1 MDFNFPLKK
10 NVSILAL
17 GAESAGNFSVYSHI
31 PNSLSLSKGEM
42 SAGQRGLEQ
51 ERSIYLSPDF
61 GDLLEENNWQNYKKA
76 VLKYLGDNKIKPKII
91 LTDLHPLFKN
101 TLWGKDLAKK
111 YKAKLIPVQH
121 HHAHIFSAIGD
132 KIINTTNYKLP
143 SINYAI
149 AIDGTGYGADEK
161 IWGGEIFRIE
171 SLCNCHSREGG
182 NLVTKYRIKRIGHL
196 ENQILIGG
204 DLAINEPAR
213 MLISILY
220 KVFSDS
226 SSPACGRGCRVL
238 ATGEREKKE
247 NIYSFVKNYYN
258 KNQFELLYNQLHQ
271 NFNCLETSSTGRIL
285 DAISLLLGFC
295 QNKRDYKH
303 QPIDLLEKS
312 STKSFSDLKL
322 KTIKNRDGNFILDT
336 THLFKYVL
344 EYVPKYLP
352 EKINLKNRKRLAAT
366 AQFYISQGLYEI
378 IRKQKEKGDIFISG
392 GLANN
397 KIISSFLESRGAYGA
412 KKIPRGD
419 AGLSFG
425 QIVYYLM
432 K

>member
-1 MDFNFPLKK
+1 
-10 NVSILAL
+10 
-17 GAESAGNFSVYSHI
+17 
-31 PNSLSLSKGEM
+31 
-42 SAGQRGLEQ
+42 
-51 ERSIYLSPDF
+51 
-61 GDLLEENNWQNYKKA
+61 
-76 VLKYLGDNKIKPKII
+76 
-91 LTDLHPLFKN
+91 
-101 TLWGKDLAKK
+101 
-111 YKAKLIPVQH
+111 
-121 HHAHIFSAIGD
+121 
-132 KIINTTNYKLP
+132 
-143 SINYAI
+143 
-149 AIDGTGYGADEK
+149 
-161 IWGGEIFRIE
+161 
-171 SLCNCHSREGG
+171 
-182 NLVTKYRIKRIGHL
+182 
-196 ENQILIGG
+196 
-204 DLAINEPAR
+204 
-213 MLISILY
+213 
-220 KVFSDS
+220 
-226 SSPACGRGCRVL
+226 
-238 ATGEREKKE
+238 
-247 NIYSFVKNYYN
+247 
-258 KNQFELLYNQLHQ
+258 
-271 NFNCLETSSTGRIL
+271 L